1 MLVLLLLVLLV
12 SVILFIAIP
21 FAIVGYASKH
31 QLTLDYKKWLRIVW
45 AFLKK
50 RSDTKVFLAFMS
62 IEAGLAGILPQ
73 VYLLRFETQYFNLWF
88 EKGGNADWISFV
100 IAVIIAYFYYLY
112 LRRNSVYTP
121 ERWDEVVDASRIIN
135 EEFRFEPTPK
145 WFKQQNDKAITEL
158 GTRYS
163 KERNFPFDK
172 MQWLLASLKDSEG
185 FKCLLREELSAFAE
199 EAQSYTLINRKD
211 DNQDIKEVVGS
222 KVDDVIACVKELGA
236 DVTVY
241 QNLRDRLDELKRT
254 MYDFVGRENGY
265 AFRSLRTQAEKLYAA
280 LSTPWIDMNS
290 KKVWL
295 MVGEAGTGKS
305 HLLGDVVTK
314 RKEQGEPTIL
324 LLGEQFTSANDPLMQ
339 IKAKLDVNVRKENF
353 LQQLN
358 DYGCG
363 LQKPI
368 VIIIDG
374 LNEGA
379 GELFWKVHLV
389 GLISDIANYEYLR
402 LIVSFRISGRHNWF
416 YDLATN
422 QGQYAVYRHRGFE
435 GREHEACNYIFGS
448 FGLEL
453 PSWPVYGKGFANP
466 LFLVKYC
473 KNHEG
478 NKEKLELEDFWTT
491 INKYCRDINHELAL
505 ANHFDDSLD
514 VVTNSMKSIAKLM
527 VDRTGRW
534 HLTYSDAIAELAR
547 VAEYTNN
554 PKGFLGVM
562 IDEGLLR
569 TDSFEGETYVN
580 YGFDRI
586 GDYFIADCLCTL
598 DRMDELDNYT
608 YSYDMGEALAVIVP
622 QRMDK
627 ELFEVI
633 KDKRRGLRSFLN
645 SSEWRNSF
653 TAQGKKVLTALREKE
668 DWMELL
674 EVIAKRPF
682 RNDNT
687 ANSDTLYEMLW
698 PLSMKERDAIWT
710 VAISE
715 EWGIGR
721 QFKDLADWGVQASE
735 STLLRLD
742 ENCARLCTEA
752 IVWILT
758 STWRQLRDVATH
770 ALVNILS
777 VRHELILPIVEKY
790 YKANDPYI
798 VERLWAAVMGAIV
811 CSQDIDLAENIAQ
824 WIYQRCFEK
833 RNVPLNI
840 LSRDYMKGIIRYAQS
855 LNAGLDLDE
864 KLLSLPLS
872 DECVPEYI
880 MSGDEIN
887 ARYSVDWDRVKDSE
901 DERDLYI
908 ANDRILDSMKTEHS
922 TRGMYGDFGR
932 YIFEAY
938 ISGFP
943 VNPEEMS
950 NWAIQ
955 MIYEEFGYEAKLF
968 AKFDV
973 NHENYDR
980 SRNNIERI
988 GKKYQWI
995 AMYRILAILNDV
1007 NPDLTFEDCWSTPLL
1022 CARNIDPTYRIVDPH
1037 LQKGVNRYNVPLY
1050 DISSPKGDVK
1060 WMKAWKEMPDIKE
1073 YLLVV
1078 DNDGVEWVNLFSYN
1092 SIKKLPDIVGDT
1104 NTQRLLWTFIQAFVV
1119 KKEYINTICN
1129 SIHKYGLEGRGFR
1142 ENREVDGI
1150 YAREFF
1156 WSDEYI
1162 TSVRND
1168 HYGFESYELGNM
1180 EREDIKIAPAYLI
1193 YSHSSSEDASKES
1206 SEEILLPNEWLYN
1219 GLSLHYAK
1227 QNGAW
1232 VDKDGR
1238 IVIFDN
1244 KVYGMG
1250 HSALLVRKDVLMDYL
1265 NRAGLVM
1272 FWPVLTERQIYIK
1285 HGNFAHREQ
1294 NGGWAYMN
1302 EKGVIQHKF
1311 RRYVLSRSR
1320 KVLNIVR
1327 GKWMKIW
1334 IPLKYK
1340 SIRVLYEHGLLKI
1353 SRERMWQLLGYDTGL
1368 PRVYINGVLDQRYE
1382 NNRDFDRLLE
1392 ICSQW
1397 DEEDG
1402 DSDDCIHINIVS
1414 RPEDIDDET
1423 DNR

>member
-1 MLVLLLLVLLV
+1 MFVILLFVLLLSVFLLK
-12 SVILFIAIP
+12 AIP
-21 FAIVGYASKH
+21 FAIVGYASRH
-31 QLTLDYKKWLRIVW
+31 QLTLDYKKWLRMVW

-50 RSDTKVFLAFMS
+50 RSDAKVFLTFMS

-73 VYLLRFETQYFNLWF
+73 VYLFRFETQYFDLWF
-88 EKGGNADWISFV
+88 EKGGNADWISMV
-100 IAVIIAYFYYLY
+100 IAFIIAYFYYVY

-121 ERWDEVVDASRIIN
+121 ECWDEVVDASRIVN

-172 MQWLLASLKDSEG
+172 MAWLLVSLKDSVG
-185 FKCLLREELSAFAE
+185 FKDLLREELSAFAE

-211 DNQDIKEVVGS
+211 DNQDIKDVVDS
-222 KVDDVIACVKELGA
+222 KIDDVIACIKELGK

-241 QNLRDRLDELKRT
+241 QNLREYVEELKRT

-265 AFRSLRTQAEKLYAA
+265 AFRSLRTKTESLYAA
-280 LSTPWIDMNS
+280 LCTPWIDMSS

-295 MVGEAGTGKS
+295 LVGEAGTGKS
-305 HLLGDVVTK
+305 HLLGDIVTK

-324 LLGEQFTSANDPLMQ
+324 ILGEQFTSASDPLTQ
-339 IKAKLDVNVRKENF
+339 IKAKLDVNVRKEKF

-358 DYGCG
+358 DYACG
-363 LQKPI
+363 LQKPV

-379 GELFWKVHLV
+379 GELFWKVHLT
-389 GLISDIANYEYLR
+389 GLISDIANYDYLR

-416 YDLATN
+416 YDLTASP
-422 QGQYAVYRHRGFE
+422 GLYAVYRHRGFE
-435 GREHEACNYIFGS
+435 GREHDACNYIFGS

-453 PSWPVYGKGFANP
+453 PSWPVYGTEFANP

-478 NKEKLELEDFWTT
+478 DKERLELEDFWTT

-505 ANHFDDSLD
+505 ADHFDDSLD
-514 VVTNSMKSIAKLM
+514 VVTNSMKSIARLM
-527 VDRTGRW
+527 VEKTGRW
-534 HLTYSDAIAELAR
+534 HLTYSDAITELTR

-554 PKGFLGVM
+554 PKEFLSVM

-569 TDSFEGETYVN
+569 TDSFECETYVN

-598 DRMDELDNYT
+598 DRMDEIDNYT
-608 YSYDMGEALAVIVP
+608 FSYDMGEALAVIVP
-622 QRMDK
+622 QRMNK

-633 KDKRRGLRSFLN
+633 KDKRRGIRSFLN
-645 SSEWRNSF
+645 SSEWRNNF
-653 TAQGKKVLTALREKE
+653 TAEGKKMLATLREKGHRT
-668 DWMELL
+668 ELF

-698 PLSMKERDAIWT
+698 PLSMKERDSVWT
-710 VAISE
+710 IAISD

-721 QFKDLADWGVQASE
+721 QFKDLADWGMQASE
-735 STLLRLD
+735 STLLRLE
-742 ENCARLCTEA
+742 ENCARLCAEA
-752 IVWILT
+752 LVWTLT
-758 STWRQLRDVATH
+758 STWRQLRDLATH

-777 VRHELILPIVEKY
+777 IRPELILPLVEKY

-798 VERLWAAVMGAIV
+798 VERLWAAVMGAVV
-811 CSQDIDLAENIAQ
+811 CSQDIELAGNMAK
-824 WIYQRCFEK
+824 WICQQCFVK
-833 RNVPLNI
+833 KDVPVNI

-855 LNAGLDLDE
+855 LNVGLDVDE

-872 DECVPEYI
+872 DEGIPESI
-880 MSGDEIN
+880 MSGEEIN
-887 ARYSVDWDRVKDSE
+887 ARYGIGWDRVKDNE
-901 DERDLYI
+901 EERDLYI
-908 ANDRILDSMKTEHS
+908 ANNRILDSMKTEHS

-938 ISGFP
+938 ISFFP

-955 MIYEEFGYEAKLF
+955 MIYEQFGYEARLF

-973 NHENYDR
+973 CHENYDR

-995 AMYRILAILNDV
+995 AMYRIMAILNDV

-1022 CARNIDPTYRIVDPH
+1022 CARNIDPTYRIVDPL
-1037 LQKGVNRYNVPLY
+1037 LQKSVRRYKVPHY
-1050 DISSPKGDVK
+1050 DISSFQGDVK
-1060 WMKAWKEMPDIKE
+1060 WMKAWKEMPDIKK
-1073 YLLVV
+1073 YLLTV
-1078 DNDGVEWVNLFSYN
+1078 DDDGVEWVNLFSYN
-1092 SIKKLPDIVGDT
+1092 SIKRLPDIVGE
-1104 NTQRLLWTFIQAFVV
+1104 NHTQRLLWTFIHAFVV
-1119 KKEYINTICN
+1119 KKEHLDTICR
-1129 SIHKYGLEGRGFR
+1129 SIYRYGLEGRRFR
-1142 ENREVDGI
+1142 ENREVDNI

-1162 TSVRND
+1162 TLVRNG
-1168 HYGFESYELGNM
+1168 HYGFEPFELGNM
-1180 EREDIKIAPAYLI
+1180 ECEDIKIAPAYLI

-1206 SEEILLPNEWLYN
+1206 SEEMLLPNDWLYN

-1232 VDKDGR
+1232 VNKDGR
-1238 IVIFDN
+1238 VVILDN
-1244 KVYGMG
+1244 KVFGMG
-1250 HSALLVRKDVLMDYL
+1250 HPALLVRKDALLDYL

-1294 NGGWAYMN
+1294 NGGWAYLN

-1311 RRYVLSRSR
+1311 RRYVLSRSQ
-1320 KVLNIVR
+1320 KVFNVVR
-1327 GKWMKIW
+1327 SKWMKMW
-1334 IPLKYK
+1334 ISLKYK
-1340 SIRVLYEHGLLKI
+1340 SIRVLYEHGLLKV
-1353 SRERMWQLLGYDTGL
+1353 SRERMWQLLGYDTAM
-1368 PRVYINGVLDQRYE
+1368 PRIYINGVLDHRFD
-1382 NNRDFDRLLE
+1382 NNRDFERMLE

-1397 DEEDG
+1397 DEEKG

-1414 RPEDIDDET
+1414 QPKKQDDET
-1423 DNR
+1423 GDK

>member
-1 MLVLLLLVLLV
+1 MLVLLLFVLLV

-31 QLTLDYKKWLRIVW
+31 QLTLDYKKWLRMVW

-185 FKCLLREELSAFAE
+185 FKGLLREELSAFAE

-280 LSTPWIDMNS
+280 LSTPWVDMNS

-314 RKEQGEPTIL
+314 RKEQGDPTIL

-363 LQKPI
+363 LQKTI

-453 PSWPVYGKGFANP
+453 PSWPVYGKEFANP

-811 CSQDIDLAENIAQ
+811 CSQDINLAENIAQ

-932 YIFEAY
+932 YIFESY

-973 NHENYDR
+973 HHENYDR
-980 SRNNIERI
+980 SRNSIERI

-995 AMYRILAILNDV
+995 AMYRIMAILNDAY
-1007 NPDLTFEDCWSTPLL
+1007 PDLTFEDRWSTPLL
-1022 CARNIDPTYRIVDPH
+1022 CARNIDPTYRIVDPL
-1037 LQKGVNRYNVPLY
+1037 LQKGVSRYKVPYY
-1050 DISSPKGDVK
+1050 DISHPQSDVK
-1060 WMKAWKEMPDIKE
+1060 WMKAWKEMPEIKK
-1073 YLLVV
+1073 YILTV
-1078 DNDGVEWVNLFSYN
+1078 DDDGVEWVNLFSYN
-1092 SIKKLPDIVGDT
+1092 SIKRLPDVVGD
-1104 NTQRLLWTFIQAFVV
+1104 NHTQRLLWTFIQAFVV
-1119 KKEYINTICN
+1119 KKEHLATICN
-1129 SIHKYGLEGRGFR
+1129 SIHKYSLEGRRFR
-1142 ENREVDGI
+1142 ENREVDSI

-1162 TSVRND
+1162 SSVRNG
-1168 HYGFESYELGNM
+1168 HYSFEPFELGDR

-1206 SEEILLPNEWLYN
+1206 SEEMLLPNEWLYK

-1238 IVIFDN
+1238 IVILDN
-1244 KVYGMG
+1244 KVFGMG
-1250 HSALLVRKDVLMDYL
+1250 HPALLVRKDALLDYL

-1285 HGNFAHREQ
+1285 HGNFAHHEQ
-1294 NGGWAYMN
+1294 NGGWAYLN
-1302 EKGVIQHKF
+1302 DRGVIQHKF
-1311 RRYVLSRSR
+1311 RRYVLSRSQ
-1320 KVLNIVR
+1320 KIINVVR
-1327 GKWMKIW
+1327 SKWMKMW

-1340 SIRVLYEHGLLKI
+1340 TIRVLYEHGLLKV

-1368 PRVYINGVLDQRYE
+1368 PRVYINGVLGQRYE

-1402 DSDDCIHINIVS
+1402 DSDECIHINIVS
-1414 RPEDIDDET
+1414 QPEKQDDET
-1423 DNR
+1423 EDK